1 MEILLLIVFAAVVFV
16 IFTNGKKSKYK
27 APQSTM
33 PHSDI
38 ARDDETKASLQ
49 ASPLEFKASESYKT
63 PKSIMPDP
71 GIFRHYEAKRLLTN
85 SSELA
90 FFYALVRAMP
100 PHFYLLAKPR
110 LEDVIGVKKDLNPK
124 LKFQLRGR
132 VKSRHIDFL
141 VIDWN
146 GAPICGIE
154 LDGKSHKNEKARAG
168 DTLKDG
174 IFAASG
180 IPLHRV
186 IVGQNFAQTAQNIFA
201 QLTPVNPVT

>member
-1 MEILLLIVFAAVVFV
+1 MEILLLIFVAVVILSVFSG
-16 IFTNGKKSKYK
+16 GKKVKYK
-27 APQSTM
+27 APKST
-33 PHSDI
+33 
-38 ARDDETKASLQ
+38 
-49 ASPLEFKASESYKT
+49 
-63 PKSIMPDP
+63 MPDP
-71 GIFRHYEAKRLLTN
+71 GIFRHYEAKESLLTN

-90 FFYALVRAMP
+90 FFHALVRAMP

-180 IPLHRV
+180 VPLRRV
-186 IVGQNFAQTAQNIFA
+186 IVGQDFAQTAQNIFS